1 MSPRVHSVATTGCP
15 KDSSGERGVEKWTSS
30 CHGQNPRSGV
40 LSACFCS
47 RTAQEAIWSRTRKAC
62 GCCGVGVGVGVGG
75 REGGVA
81 MLAVGSPSRQVPA
94 AGTLTQG
101 CPFPGISIGSE
112 VCAFVSFLTIY
123 LF

>member
-75 REGGVA
+75 GKGAWRCWRWARQADRFQLQG
-81 MLAVGSPSRQVPA
+81 PSLKDAPSQASRLGLRFV
-94 AGTLTQG
+94 LL
-101 CPFPGISIGSE
+101 S
-112 VCAFVSFLTIY
+112 AF
-123 LF
+123 